1 MNTKGK
7 TILIVEDEQPIL
19 DLMKHYLQNAGY
31 EVWGVTDGEEA
42 RQMFEE
48 RDPCFV
54 ILDLMLPG
62 ESGESICRWIR
73 VEKKSDVPLIMVT
86 AKVSEQER
94 IHGLSIGADDY
105 ITKPFSPK
113 ELVARV
119 ETVLRR
125 TENRCSKLSFHGI
138 TLKPIKHEIKVN
150 GTLIDLTNHE
160 FELLYFLMRHPNQI
174 LSREQIL
181 DTLYPNQ
188 EKVVIERTVDVHIGK
203 LREKLGS
210 EKDHVIETVRGVG
223 YKFVAY

>member
-7 TILIVEDEQPIL
+7 TILIVEDEPPIL

-31 EVWGVTDGEEA
+31 EVWGVTDSEQA

-48 RDPCFV
+48 RDPCFI

-62 ESGESICRWIR
+62 ESGESLCRWIR

-86 AKVSEQER
+86 AKVSERDR
-94 IHGLSIGADDY
+94 IFGLSIGADDY
-105 ITKPFSPK
+105 ITKPFSPR

-125 TENRCSKLSFHGI
+125 TENRCSKLSYHGI
-138 TLKPIKHEIKVN
+138 TIKPIKREVKVN
-150 GTLIDLTNHE
+150 GKLIELTNHE
-160 FELLYFLMRHPNQI
+160 FELLYLLMRHPNQI

-188 EKVVIERTVDVHIGK
+188 EKIVMERTVDVHIGK
-203 LREKLGS
+203 LREKLGR
-210 EKDHVIETVRGVG
+210 DHEHTIETVRGEG
-223 YKFVAY
+223 YRFAAY

>member
-1 MNTKGK
+1 MNTRGK

-19 DLMKHYLQNAGY
+19 DLMKHYLENAGF
-31 EVWGVTDGEEA
+31 EVWGVTNGEEA

-48 RDPCFV
+48 RDPCFI

-86 AKVSEQER
+86 AKVSERER

-105 ITKPFSPK
+105 MTKPFSPK

-125 TENRCSKLSFHGI
+125 TENRCSKISYHGI
-138 TLKPIKHEIKVN
+138 TIKPMKRQVKVA
-150 GTLIDLTNHE
+150 GRLIDLTNHE

-174 LSREQIL
+174 LSRGQIL

-203 LREKLGS
+203 LREKIGK
-210 EKDHVIETVRGVG
+210 EKEHVIETVRGVG